1 MAVSTAFNDART
13 LATIAFAQSPG
24 NILTAEVVVALS
36 KALHDLRREPHVRC
50 VAIAGDG
57 ADFSFGASVAEH
69 RPKEIGRVLPLMHA
83 LIADVLE
90 TPAPTAAIVRGR
102 CLGGGFE
109 LALACDYIFA
119 EDDATFGLPEIALG
133 VFPPAASVLL
143 PLRVG
148 AARALPAI
156 LGGRPASADEW
167 RAQGLI
173 ERTWPAGQFATEFAA
188 WFTRTLAPH
197 SAEALRHAAR
207 ATRRSLVRAVREDLP
222 EVERLYLQDL
232 MRSHDA
238 TEGID
243 AFLEKRAPRWEDR

>member
-1 MAVSTAFNDART
+1 MAVSTTFNDART
-13 LATIAFAQSPG
+13 LATITFVQPTG

-36 KALHDLRREPHVRC
+36 KALHEVRREPHLRC
-50 VAIAGDG
+50 VAIAGEG

-69 RPKEIGRVLPLMHA
+69 RAKDIDRVLPLAHA
-83 LIADVLE
+83 LIADLLE

-119 EDDATFGLPEIALG
+119 GDDATFGLPEIALG

-148 AARALPAI
+148 AARALSAI
-156 LGGRPASADEW
+156 LGGQTATSNEW
-167 RAQGLI
+167 RPHGLI
-173 ERTWPAGQFATEFAA
+173 EHVWPRGECATEFAA
-188 WFTRTLAPH
+188 WFSRTLAPH

-207 ATRRSLVRAVREDLP
+207 AARRALVRAVREDLP

-243 AFLEKRAPRWEDR
+243 AFLAKRAPRWEDR

>member
-1 MAVSTAFNDART
+1 MAVSTSFNDART
-13 LATIAFAQSPG
+13 LATITFAQPTG
-24 NILTAEVVVALS
+24 NLLTAEIVAALS
-36 KALHDLRREPHVRC
+36 KALHDLGREPHLRC
-50 VAIAGDG
+50 VAITGEG

-69 RPKEIGRVLPLMHA
+69 RPREIDRVLPLAHA
-83 LIADVLE
+83 LIADVLAVS
-90 TPAPTAAIVRGR
+90 APTAALVRGR

-119 EDDATFGLPEIALG
+119 DDGATFGLPEIALG

-143 PLRVG
+143 PLRAG

-156 LGGRPASADEW
+156 LGGRIATADAW
-167 RAQGLI
+167 RAHGLI
-173 ERTWPAGQFATEFAA
+173 EQVWSPGEFSTEFVG

-197 SAEALRHAAR
+197 SAEALRHATRAAR
-207 ATRRSLVRAVREDLP
+207 RTLVRAVREDLP